1 MEIYPSILLLLFGV
15 LQSLEFGF
23 RAVSTSHTLDSR
35 HGFVSRRDAD
45 EGCGPCTEKLEYAL
59 RNATSH
65 TIIRL
70 TEDQTIENFV
80 LVEDLTNITIEAD
93 GSEGGVVIQCSERA
107 GLAFINVSQ
116 LSIRNVTID
125 GCGFNG
131 TDTERIVDILDDIVN
146 IFFKIPRVVRIAV
159 LIGHCENLTM
169 ESVTIKNTRGFGL
182 VGINVIGTSLLQSV
196 VFFNNTNPGV
206 CDIDLLLNVNVS
218 EVIDTDSRDNVGGAA
233 VFIYFDYHDQT
244 LYQGSHFNL
253 DFHSCNFTFNGEC
266 SLLYLNVLRFPG
278 RGDSRFITD
287 AGYRLGGGGISL
299 ILTQQTYGVD
309 VHTALSNFYN
319 NSNLN
324 LASFSRAYFIVLFT
338 GVQDTH
344 VTFKE
349 TLFDKSNVVF
359 YSDVRLP
366 NGMNYRPYDTERD
379 TTVAFVSS
387 EFVNSES
394 VSSLLIYSDYYSTVG
409 NLGEVVRVFLNKCTF
424 VNNQALVGSAVF
436 LYEYKLDGFSVGMQ
450 VFIRDS
456 DFIANTIST
465 FDEDA
470 TVTISQSAGIV
481 DVRNMNLTFYGNCT
495 FKDNDGTALRAQSTL
510 IGVSGNI
517 TFLRNTGVNG
527 GALHLVEY
535 SYLIMNRN
543 SSIYFVRNRAR
554 VGGGAIYVNENGLN
568 SFLVGGF
575 VDCFLHFS
583 YDNFLVCED
592 CSDIDNYGVFIK
604 FLGNEAQFSGSMV
617 LGSALATCPWT
628 ASFRAEISNSSSSNS
643 LFGFLNKNY
652 PSVFSFDEPPL
663 DPTLVR
669 SVAATLIIDTLNS
682 SLDNIEVFP
691 GEVFY
696 ANISAL
702 DDFNNIIS
710 DVVSAFA
717 SADISID
724 FNVTI
729 TPVLGANRFAVL
741 ADNIPTTVP
750 IKISGPENERVN
762 LVIYSTDL
770 AGRAQ
775 EQINITLSSCGFGFT
790 FDLNE
795 QVCACNPQLSEAG
808 LGVTCNI
815 ETQRIIVP
823 DGVWIGP
830 VDQNQVVVHN
840 CVFGYCRPGERN
852 ITIDTNNSRIDFDV
866 QCDADMNRVGF
877 LCGRCKD
884 GYSAVLGS
892 RRCKQCSNWYILL
905 FPIFI
910 AIGILTIVTIT
921 YLNITITT
929 GLINGAIFYS
939 NIVSIYGAILVP
951 GETLT
956 NGAAILISFPTLNL
970 GFETC
975 LHDKMTT
982 LEKVW
987 WQLSF
992 PFYLFALMIITTL
1005 LARTKCWKYRESAG
1019 VNIIQAFATLLIL
1032 CYISV
1037 LEVCFELVG
1046 FRRIFTIEGQLG
1058 VQWTSDPTL
1067 TYFGMQHGFLGFVA
1081 FLLIVVYI
1089 VPLPLFLMFPSLLY
1103 RNRYLSKFKPI
1114 YDAFWDPYMPKYRF
1128 FLGFRLIFRWIP
1140 FALALLINP
1149 PLNIFITNFLLIILL
1164 VLQLTVQPFRMKW
1177 KNYVDAIFLLN
1188 LVLLFLG
1195 SIYFWSIYGSAS
1207 EADRRAVSRS
1217 GLGYINT
1224 FIALGFLLILAIF
1237 IHRIVLRSSKLRQL
1251 VGRCLS
1257 KLPLS
1262 NVSDTELTRE
1272 IIDVNSDPASDVTTI
1287 RDSYTETSDGNKRP
1301 VSQQPTSSVVAISE
1315 LREPLLECEDSYD
1328 LDPSTTIN

>member
-1 MEIYPSILLLLFGV
+1 M
-15 LQSLEFGF
+15 
-23 RAVSTSHTLDSR
+23 
-35 HGFVSRRDAD
+35 
-45 EGCGPCTEKLEYAL
+45 
-59 RNATSH
+59 N
-65 TIIRL
+65 
-70 TEDQTIENFV
+70 
-80 LVEDLTNITIEAD
+80 
-93 GSEGGVVIQCSERA
+93 
-107 GLAFINVSQ
+107 
-116 LSIRNVTID
+116 
-125 GCGFNG
+125 
-131 TDTERIVDILDDIVN
+131 
-146 IFFKIPRVVRIAV
+146 
-159 LIGHCENLTM
+159 
-169 ESVTIKNTRGFGL
+169 
-182 VGINVIGTSLLQSV
+182 
-196 VFFNNTNPGV
+196 
-206 CDIDLLLNVNVS
+206 
-218 EVIDTDSRDNVGGAA
+218 
-233 VFIYFDYHDQT
+233 
-244 LYQGSHFNL
+244 
-253 DFHSCNFTFNGEC
+253 
-266 SLLYLNVLRFPG
+266 
-278 RGDSRFITD
+278 
-287 AGYRLGGGGISL
+287 
-299 ILTQQTYGVD
+299 
-309 VHTALSNFYN
+309 
-319 NSNLN
+319 
-324 LASFSRAYFIVLFT
+324 
-338 GVQDTH
+338 
-344 VTFKE
+344 
-349 TLFDKSNVVF
+349 
-359 YSDVRLP
+359 DVRLP
-366 NGMNYRPYDTERD
+366 ENVDYNTDLRGRD
-379 TTVAFVSS
+379 ATID
-387 EFVNSES
+387 FVNSTFQDNVITTRS
-394 VSSLLIYSDYYSTVG
+394 SSLLVYSNYYLPVRDVNDAVSVRIKNCLFTR
-409 NLGEVVRVFLNKCTF
+409 NLAF
-424 VNNQALVGSAVF
+424 VGSAMVI
-436 LYEYKLDGFSVGMQ
+436 YEYKLGGLNIGLQ
-450 VFIRDS
+450 VSIEDT
-456 DFIANTIST
+456 DFVDNGI
-465 FDEDA
+465 
-470 TVTISQSAGIV
+470 VTIDTDAVITVSQSAGIV
-481 DVRNMNLTFYGNCT
+481 DIRHTNVTFYGNCS
-495 FKDNDGTALRAQSTL
+495 FVGNGGTALRAEASL
-510 IGVSGNI
+510 VGISGNV

-527 GALHLVEY
+527 GALYLVEY

-543 SSIYFVRNRAR
+543 SSIYFIDNEAR
-554 VGGGAIYVNENGLN
+554 IGGGAIFVNENGLN
-568 SFLVGGF
+568 SYVVGGF
-575 VDCFLHFS
+575 ADCFLHFA
-583 YDNFLVCED
+583 YDNFVVCEN
-592 CSDIDNYGVFIK
+592 CSDLNEYGVYIK
-604 FLGNEAQFSGSMV
+604 FLDNFAQYSGSMV
-617 LGSALATCPWT
+617 SGSALLTCPW
-628 ASFRAEISNSSSSNS
+628 AYDLLQREDQNR
-643 LFGFLNKNY
+643 
-652 PSVFSFDEPPL
+652 SVFEILYEEYPEVFDFDEPPNNPRLVQSAAAKLEVQRL
-663 DPTLVR
+663 DE
-669 SVAATLIIDTLNS
+669 SDS
-682 SLDNIEVFP
+682 NIYEVFP
-691 GEVFY
+691 GQTFNVRV
-696 ANISAL
+696 SAI

-710 DVVSAFA
+710 NVVAGFA
-717 SADISID
+717 SPNTFSE
-724 FNVTI
+724 NSTNLI
-729 TPVLGANRFAVL
+729 TPLLSSNVFAVL
-741 ADNIPTTVP
+741 TENEPTIVP
-750 IKISGPENERVN
+750 ITVLAAENQTVDV
-762 LVIYSTDL
+762 VIYSTEL

-775 EQINITLSSCGFGFT
+775 QQITVKLFSCGFGFV
-790 FDLNE
+790 FDPVGRDCTCDMDLLNTNLGIH
-795 QVCACNPQLSEAG
+795 CNQSS
-808 LGVTCNI
+808 
-815 ETQRIIVP
+815 QIIVP

-830 VDQNQVVVHN
+830 SFTGDDIVVHR
-840 CVFGYCRPGERN
+840 CVSLNYCSPGQRSIEIHSPN
-852 ITIDTNNSRIDFDV
+852 DTDIDFDV

-884 GYSAVLGS
+884 GYSAILGS

-910 AIGILTIVTIT
+910 AVGILTIVTIT

-1067 TYFGMQHGFLGFVA
+1067 TYFGMQHGFLGFIA

-1149 PLNIFITNFLLIILL
+1149 PLNIFITNFLLILLL

-1237 IHRIVLRSSKLRQL
+1237 IHRIVLRSSRLRQL